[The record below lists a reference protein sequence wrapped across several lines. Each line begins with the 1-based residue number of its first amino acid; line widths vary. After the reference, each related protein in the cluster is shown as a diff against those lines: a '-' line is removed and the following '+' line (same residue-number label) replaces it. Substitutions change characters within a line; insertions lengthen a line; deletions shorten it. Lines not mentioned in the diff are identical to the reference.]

1 MIIFVYD
8 KTFEG
13 LLTVVFDAYFRKTFP
28 DALLAT
34 GEPLPL
40 FYDEVV
46 EVTTDEE
53 KAGRVWAAL
62 EKKLTPTALNFVS
75 ITWLSEVAGV
85 DILLFQ
91 YLRKNIDAPASI
103 ELNFGDPDVLEL
115 SKIWRRVVYEHHRVV
130 QFARFQKA
138 VDGTYFAPFE
148 PDYNVLS
155 LTINHFRDRFSDQ
168 KWLIY
173 DIKRQYGYYYDLH
186 TVEEVTFDSKEMHLL
201 TGKLHE
207 SLMDED
213 EKLFQ
218 ELWKQYFKSI
228 AIKERTNP
236 RLHKH
241 NMPVRYWKYL
251 TEKQR

>member
-138 VDGTYFAPFE
+138 VDGTYFAPF
-148 PDYNVLS
+148 PQTKVL
-155 LTINHFRDRFSDQ
+155 H
-168 KWLIY
+168 
-173 DIKRQYGYYYDLH
+173 
-186 TVEEVTFDSKEMHLL
+186 
-201 TGKLHE
+201 
-207 SLMDED
+207 
-213 EKLFQ
+213 
-218 ELWKQYFKSI
+218 
-228 AIKERTNP
+228 
-236 RLHKH
+236 
-241 NMPVRYWKYL
+241 
-251 TEKQR
+251 